1 VTVAFT
7 PDYRRLL
14 KAIAHEEADRV
25 PLADFQ
31 ADTALKDKFMG
42 RPIRTIA
49 DHVAF
54 QAEAGFD
61 FIYLRANYDYPG
73 TSPVSSTGTMR
84 SFNYSI
90 APDSETVGTYGP
102 GPLQT
107 RADVDKI
114 EWPDP
119 ETVDVSDMLQ
129 AAEVLPPG
137 LGIITGVGGIFTR
150 TWMLMGFEH
159 FCEMLADDVDF
170 VGEIAARVGRIQCAV
185 MRRVVKLPGVV
196 AAWYGDD
203 LACTANLLVSPKV
216 LRKHFYPWIEELA
229 GIAHSAGLRFIMHSD
244 GCLWQ
249 ALDDLIALGVE
260 ALHPIEPKAMDIYDL
275 KRRYGQKIAI
285 FGNVDMGYT
294 LTEGHG
300 TPEAIRAEV
309 RRQIKEL
316 APGGGYGLAS
326 GAGLTRYVA
335 LESFLAM
342 RDALYEFGSY
352 PIRLD

>member
-1 VTVAFT
+1 MPGTFS
-7 PDYRRLL
+7 PDYRRLP
-14 KAIAHEEADRV
+14 KTIAHEEPDRV

-54 QAEAGFD
+54 QAAGGFD
-61 FIYLRANYDYPG
+61 FIYLRANYDFPG

-84 SFNYSI
+84 SFAYSI

-114 EWPDP
+114 DWPDP
-119 ETVDVSDMLQ
+119 ETVDISDMRT

-150 TWMLMGFEH
+150 TWMLMGYEH
-159 FCEMLADDVDF
+159 FSTTLADDIGLIEEVS
-170 VGEIAARVGRIQCAV
+170 ARVGQIQCAV
-185 MRRVVKLPGVV
+185 MRRVVKMPGVV

-203 LACTANLLVSPKV
+203 LAYTESLLVPPKV
-216 LRKHFYPWIEELA
+216 LRKYFFPWIEELA
-229 GIAHSAGLRFIMHSD
+229 GIAHAAGYPFIMHSD
-244 GCLWQ
+244 GRLWQ
-249 ALDDLIALGVE
+249 VLDDLIALGAN
-260 ALHPIEPKAMDIYDL
+260 ALHPIEAKAMDIYDL
-275 KRRYGQKIAI
+275 KRRYGDKIAL

-294 LTEGHG
+294 LTDGMG
-300 TPEAIRAEV
+300 TPNAVRNEV
-309 RRQIKEL
+309 RRQVKEL

-326 GAGLTRYVA
+326 GAGLTRYVR
-335 LESFLAM
+335 LENFLAM
-342 RDALYEFGSY
+342 REALLEFGGY
-352 PIRLD
+352 PIRL

>member
-1 VTVAFT
+1 MAVTLR
-7 PDYRRLL
+7 PDYHRLL
-14 KAIAHEEADRV
+14 MTIAHEEPDRV

-42 RPIRTIA
+42 RPIRTIV
-49 DHVAF
+49 DHMAF
-54 QAEAGFD
+54 QAAAGFD
-61 FIYLRANYDYPG
+61 FIYLRASYDYPG
-73 TSPVSSTGTMR
+73 TTPASSTGTMR

-90 APDSETVGTYGP
+90 APDFETVGTYGP

-107 RADVDKI
+107 RADMDKI

-119 ETVDVSDMLQ
+119 KTVDVSDML
-129 AAEVLPPG
+129 AAAQVLPPG

-150 TWMLMGFEH
+150 TWILMGYEH
-159 FCEMLADDVDF
+159 FSTMLSDDLDF
-170 VGEIAARVGRIQCAV
+170 VAEIAARVGQIQCAV

-203 LACTANLLVSPKV
+203 LAYTESLLVSPKI
-216 LRKHFYPWIEELA
+216 LRKYFFPWMEELA
-229 GIAHSAGLRFIMHSD
+229 GIAHAAGFPFIMHSD
-244 GCLWQ
+244 GRLWQ
-249 ALDDLIALGVE
+249 VLDDLIALGVN

-275 KRRYGQKIAI
+275 KKHYGHKIAI

-294 LTEGHG
+294 LTEGQG
-300 TPEAIRAEV
+300 TPEAVRAEV

-326 GAGLTRYVA
+326 GAGLTRYVN
-335 LESFLAM
+335 LDNFLAM
-342 RDALYEFGSY
+342 REALLEYGSY
-352 PIRLD
+352 PIRL

>member
-1 VTVAFT
+1 MAVTFQ

-14 KAIAHEEADRV
+14 EAINHEEPDRV

-31 ADTALKDKFMG
+31 ADTALKDRFMG

-73 TSPVSSTGTMR
+73 TTPVSSTGTMR

-107 RADVDKI
+107 RADMDRI

-119 ETVDVSDMLQ
+119 ATVDVSDMLG

-150 TWMLMGFEH
+150 TWILMGYEH
-159 FCEMLADDVDF
+159 FSTTLADDIDF
-170 VGEIAARVGRIQCAV
+170 VAEIAARVGQIQCAV
-185 MRRVVKLPGVV
+185 MRRVVKMPGVV

-203 LACTANLLVSPKV
+203 LAYTESLLVSPKI
-216 LRKHFYPWIEELA
+216 LRKYFFPWMEELA
-229 GIAHSAGLRFIMHSD
+229 GIAHAAGFPFIMHSD
-244 GCLWQ
+244 GRLWQ
-249 ALDDLIALGVE
+249 VLDDLIALGVN
-260 ALHPIEPKAMDIYDL
+260 AIHPIEPKAMDIYDL
-275 KRRYGQKIAI
+275 KRRYGYKLAI

-294 LTEGHG
+294 LTEGQG
-300 TPEAIRAEV
+300 TPEAVRAEV

-316 APGGGYGLAS
+316 ALGGGYGLAS
-326 GAGLTRYVA
+326 GAGLTRYVN
-335 LESFLAM
+335 LDNFLAM
-342 RDALYEFGSY
+342 REALFEYGTY
-352 PIRLD
+352 PIRL

>member
-1 VTVAFT
+1 VTVTFQ
-7 PDYRRLL
+7 PDYHRLL
-14 KAIAHEEADRV
+14 KTIAHEEPDRV

-54 QAEAGFD
+54 QAAAGFD

-73 TSPVSSTGTMR
+73 TTPVSSTGTMR
-84 SFNYSI
+84 SFAYSI

-107 RADVDKI
+107 RADMDRI

-150 TWMLMGFEH
+150 TWILMGYEH
-159 FCEMLADDVDF
+159 FAAMLADDVDF
-170 VGEIAARVGRIQCAV
+170 VAETAARVGQIQCAV

-203 LACTANLLVSPKV
+203 LAYTESLLVSPKI
-216 LRKHFYPWIEELA
+216 LRKYFFPWIEELA
-229 GIAHSAGLRFIMHSD
+229 GIAHAAGFPFIMHSD
-244 GCLWQ
+244 GRLWQ
-249 ALDDLIALGVE
+249 VLDDLIALGVD
-260 ALHPIEPKAMDIYDL
+260 ALHPVEPKAMDIYDL
-275 KRRYGQKIAI
+275 KRRYGHKIAI
-285 FGNVDMGYT
+285 FGNADMGYT
-294 LTEGHG
+294 LTEGMG
-300 TPEAIRAEV
+300 TPEAIKAEV
-309 RRQIKEL
+309 RQQIKEL

-326 GAGLTRYVA
+326 GAGLTRYVD
-335 LESFLAM
+335 LENFLAL
-342 RDALYEFGSY
+342 REALWEYGTY
-352 PIRLD
+352 PIRL